1 MVIMHA
7 TCNMLRGCPEVV
19 MAGRRRLPLS
29 RDGRGVS
36 SWRWFIGRRKSR
48 RRWVVT
54 EPQSDRE
61 DQPGGFH
68 RAGVL
73 RFPFTAG
80 LLAWALMMPVS
91 NFAEQPI
98 CLTSVGELDA
108 QGPDLSGALRALRSP
123 SAACMPNPSRIQ
135 WIYG

>member
-1 MVIMHA
+1 MNPQTTQGCSPCTRLSADNIRLRDKPYRPHEISVVVWRFCYASMVILHA

-54 EPQSDRE
+54 GPQSDRE

-80 LLAWALMMPVS
+80 LL
-91 NFAEQPI
+91 
-98 CLTSVGELDA
+98 
-108 QGPDLSGALRALRSP
+108 
-123 SAACMPNPSRIQ
+123 
-135 WIYG
+135 